1 MKMLEMQK
9 NGCEIFKCITEIA
22 ERNHLTYTS
31 IFGTVLGAIR
41 HKGPIPWDYD
51 TDIAVPVDDL
61 PHFVDVLEK
70 ELPEKYWVVYR
81 NDNEVHRPIARV
93 GLRGYKTDVLH
104 VDIFPIFGVPEDPE
118 ERKKLFQKMNRV
130 VSLRSAKEYSY
141 KGSSLKKR
149 VKAAFVKY
157 GLFFISQDALIRRY
171 DKLCNRYPYA
181 TAAKVGVGVR
191 MGNSK
196 RAMEKSFL
204 LDTVFVDYADFRI
217 RVPREY
223 DKLLT
228 MIYGDYMKYPPEEQ
242 RNKALNK
249 EYTLKKL

>member
-1 MKMLEMQK
+1 MKMQELQK

-51 TDIAVPVDDL
+51 TDIAVPVDEI
-61 PHFVDVLEK
+61 PHFVEVLER

-93 GLRGYKTDVLH
+93 GLRGYKTNVLH

-118 ERKKLFQKMNRV
+118 ERKKLFRKMYKV
-130 VSLRSAKEYSY
+130 VSLRAAKEYTY

-149 VKAAFVKY
+149 LQAVLVKY

-204 LDTVFVDYADFRI
+204 LDTVFVDYADFQI